1 MNPNGRKGSFV
12 AVLMVLQWIQPF
24 MLLVSRGG
32 NALLE
37 ALRKVKALKY
47 VAMFSIKQEL
57 KVVPKF
63 FPELKN
69 VFISFFCSVMQ

>member
-12 AVLMVLQWIQPF
+12 AILMVLQWIQPF

-47 VAMFSIKQEL
+47 VAMFSIK
-57 KVVPKF
+57 
-63 FPELKN
+63 PELRLSLN
-69 VFISFFCSVMQ
+69 FFLN